1 MKNDDWD
8 DEDSWTDEDDDEL
21 HEEDSASCPECGGTV
36 YSVTDKCPKCG
47 YWLTDDD
54 RRSMGSGM
62 SKPFWLRVT
71 AVILLAA
78 FLFTL
83 LAVGFTLF

>member
-1 MKNDDWD
+1 
-8 DEDSWTDEDDDEL
+8 
-21 HEEDSASCPECGGTV
+21 
-36 YSVTDKCPKCG
+36 
-47 YWLTDDD
+47 
-54 RRSMGSGM
+54 M
-62 SKPFWLRVT
+62 SKPFWLRMT